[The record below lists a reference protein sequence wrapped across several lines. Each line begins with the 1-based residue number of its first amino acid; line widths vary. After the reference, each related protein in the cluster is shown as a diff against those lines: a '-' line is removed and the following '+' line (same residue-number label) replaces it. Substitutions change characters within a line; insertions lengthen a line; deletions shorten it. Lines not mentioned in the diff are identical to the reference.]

1 MNIESFTTPIPD
13 SAEKRNAKR
22 PHQTPTPAS
31 SGRRA
36 ARCWP
41 LIASFFF
48 LAVSLVGCGYHI
60 AGKSGKM
67 PGDITSISIPIFTN
81 STSKP
86 DIESTITQA
95 FVNEFVNTVKI
106 KSDDNTVMKGTVISY
121 ELTPVSYT
129 QNDVNKEYRLTVTL
143 ALSII
148 QDNDKVIWEDSEIVD
163 YEDFSVNITDVSATN
178 EGELAALKKIAQD
191 TARFTKERMLEKF

>member
-1 MNIESFTTPIPD
+1 MKIELFSTPFQGTGGDIKA
-13 SAEKRNAKR
+13 SQ
-22 PHQTPTPAS
+22 PHLTPPAS

-36 ARCWP
+36 LCYWP
-41 LIASFFF
+41 LIASFIF
-48 LAVSLVGCGYHI
+48 LAMTLAGCGYHI

-67 PGDITSISIPIFTN
+67 PGDITSVSIPIFTN

-95 FVNEFVNTVKI
+95 FVNEFVNTLKVT
-106 KSDDNTVMKGTVISY
+106 SDDNTVMKGAVISY

-143 ALSII
+143 SLSII
-148 QDNDKVIWEDSEIVD
+148 QDNGIVLWEDSEIVD